1 MAISWAAQVV
11 TGNRV
16 AILKQNHSAGC
27 ECEWLRLLFMADRMF
42 TYAVGFESQQREV
55 ADTADAE
62 YE

>member
-11 TGNRV
+11 IGNRV
-16 AILKQNHSAGC
+16 AILKQNRSAGC
-27 ECEWLRLLFMADRMF
+27 ECEAVFIADRIF

-55 ADTADAE
+55 ADTADTE